1 MVVKTD
7 PAQRTGP
14 NGEDRRGE
22 AIAESRLEGLRSREG
37 SDSER
42 VRPGGR
48 KVWTL
53 ERILGVLS
61 ENSGYEILRFWQK
74 FLMSYLGLDFVRGC
88 ALPRACLTRTAL
100 PSRGERSL
108 RLVVVCRSR

>member
-1 MVVKTD
+1 
-7 PAQRTGP
+7 
-14 NGEDRRGE
+14 
-22 AIAESRLEGLRSREG
+22 ESRLEGLRSREG

-100 PSRGERSL
+100 PQPWWAKSSAGGSL
-108 RLVVVCRSR
+108 SISNHLSSATAFPGVVLMLRVKAR